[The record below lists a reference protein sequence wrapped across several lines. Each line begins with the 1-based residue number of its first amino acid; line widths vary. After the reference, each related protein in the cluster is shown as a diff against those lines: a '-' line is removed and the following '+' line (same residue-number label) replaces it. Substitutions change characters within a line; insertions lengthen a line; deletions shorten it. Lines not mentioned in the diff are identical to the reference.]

1 FGGGHPEGTRGRWS
15 PKIFFSAHL
24 WRLCRHRWAEIGV
37 FWRAKP
43 SKPPNR
49 VTPKA
54 IQSPFRIEL
63 NLQFAIL
70 HRKCYLMYRYF
81 LAFSGLIAILLLP
94 ACGST
99 QIGGAASS
107 SGTPVSAAP
116 TSGAAPGAAPPTS
129 APGAATAAP
138 TIGQPAPA
146 IKLKQV
152 AGE

>member
-1 FGGGHPEGTRGRWS
+1 
-15 PKIFFSAHL
+15 
-24 WRLCRHRWAEIGV
+24 
-37 FWRAKP
+37 
-43 SKPPNR
+43 
-49 VTPKA
+49 
-54 IQSPFRIEL
+54 
-63 NLQFAIL
+63 
-70 HRKCYLMYRYF
+70 MYRYF

-138 TIGQPAPA
+138 TIRQPPPA

-152 AGE
+152 AGEFNAPVFVTHVGDDSSRMFVVEKKGTIAILRGGRRDPTPFLDISDLVTSSGSEQGLLGLAFHPDYATNGRFFV